1 MSDFQRPLR
10 PIIQRSSPLN
20 PPRCLIGISYENV
33 EQPLTPMH
41 KQLDR
46 TEITHAQKVTVAEN
60 SSGKRLLA
68 VHLSSS
74 LGMQQL
80 ANAVISQLWT

>member
-1 MSDFQRPLR
+1 
-10 PIIQRSSPLN
+10 
-20 PPRCLIGISYENV
+20 
-33 EQPLTPMH
+33 MH